1 MFTNGL
7 TRRALARDLGAFAAA
22 FALGGEALYAQRRGV
37 RGRNP
42 NDLVLLNANE
52 NPEGPPQVSIDAMSR
67 ILARTGRYH
76 DEDMEQLS
84 ADLARGEGL
93 QPEQVLVGCGSSEIL
108 HCAVDA
114 FVSPGR
120 PLITSSPSYELPVDM
135 ASAQGHPVVKLAMTQ
150 DYGAD
155 VRKMVEAADRA
166 KGGLIYVVNPN
177 NPTASITP
185 KADIAWLCS
194 NLPVNTVALVDEAY
208 IHFSKSPQLASAI
221 PFVKQNKNVLVT
233 RTFSKIYGMAG
244 LRVGHGF
251 APAELINKMAV
262 FRNNTISLTGVF
274 AAKAAYAASASLVP
288 ERLAKYG
295 RIRADLLQWLDGHRI
310 GFIPPHANFVMIDV
324 KRNVRGVI
332 GEMLDRGVAVGR
344 PFPPLDNMLRVT
356 IGSDADMAAFKR
368 EFAKVMK
375 V

>member
-1 MFTNGL
+1 MPAQGL
-7 TRRALARDLGAFAAA
+7 TRRSLTRDFGAFAAA
-22 FALGGEALYAQRRGV
+22 IALGGEALYAQRRRVG
-37 RGRNP
+37 GRNP
-42 NDLVLLNANE
+42 GDLVLLNANE
-52 NPEGPPQVSIDAMSR
+52 NPEGPPQVSIDAMSQV
-67 ILARTGRYH
+67 LARTGRYH
-76 DEDMEQLS
+76 DEDMDQLT

-93 QPEQVLVGCGSSEIL
+93 QPEQTLVGCGSSEIL

-114 FVSPGR
+114 FVSSTR

-135 ASAQGHPVVKLAMTQ
+135 ASAQGRPVVKLAMTPE
-150 DYGAD
+150 YGAD

-166 KGGLIYVVNPN
+166 KGGLIYIVNPN

-194 NLPVNTVALVDEAY
+194 NLPANTVALIDEAY
-208 IHFSKSPQLASAI
+208 IHFSRSSQLVSAI
-221 PFVKQNKNVLVT
+221 PFIKQDKNVVVT

-251 APAELINKMAV
+251 APAGMIAKMSV

-274 AAKAAYAASASLVP
+274 AAKAGYAASASLVA
-288 ERLAKYG
+288 ERRARYE
-295 RIRADLLQWLDGHRI
+295 RIRGDLLQWLDGHQI